1 MTKSKC
7 SLITPGPLLGRYIN
21 LVKISA
27 DKLREKAETAV
38 GVYGQTID
46 SWYHTP
52 EISVR
57 GV

>member
-1 MTKSKC
+1 MTKSKRP
-7 SLITPGPLLGRYIN
+7 LITSGALSGSYAN
-21 LVKISA
+21 SMKIGA
-27 DKLREKAETAV
+27 DKLRKKAETAA
-38 GVYGQTID
+38 GVYGQPLD